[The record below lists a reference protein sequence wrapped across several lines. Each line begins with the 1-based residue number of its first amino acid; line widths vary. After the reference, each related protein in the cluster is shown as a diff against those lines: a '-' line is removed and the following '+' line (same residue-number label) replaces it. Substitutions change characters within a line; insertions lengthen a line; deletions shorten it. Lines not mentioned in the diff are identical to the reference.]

1 MKYATTI
8 GDQTY
13 IIEINRE
20 GEVIVDEQ
28 MLKADLRAID
38 GLGTFSLLL
47 DSQSHE
53 ALVETRGNDVG
64 VLLRGRFFLMRV
76 EDERARRLAE
86 TGRGL
91 GAPSGEVVIKS
102 PMPGLI
108 VAVRVKP
115 GQDVKKGETL
125 VILESMK
132 MENELKAPR
141 DGKVGSVRV
150 EGRQAVEQGQTLATI
165 E

>member
-1 MKYATTI
+1 MKYATTV

-13 IIEINRE
+13 IIEINRD
-20 GEVIVDEQ
+20 GEVIIDGQ
-28 MLKADLRAID
+28 TLRADLQAID
-38 GLGTFSLLL
+38 GMGTYSLLL
-47 DSQSHE
+47 ESESHE
-53 ALVETRGNDVG
+53 ALVEAHGDEIG
-64 VLLRGRFFLMRV
+64 VLLRGRFYVITV

-86 TGRGL
+86 ASRDL
-91 GAPSGEVVIKS
+91 VAPAGEIAIKS

-108 VAVRVKP
+108 VAVKVAA

-141 DGKVGSVRV
+141 EGKVGSVRV
-150 EGRQAVEQGQTLATI
+150 EPRQTVEQGQTLVTL

>member
-1 MKYATTI
+1 MKYATTV

-13 IIEINRE
+13 LIDINRD
-20 GEVIVDEQ
+20 GEIVVDGEAHA
-28 MLKADLRAID
+28 ADLRAID

-47 DSQSHE
+47 DTESYE
-53 ALVETRGNDVG
+53 ALVEMREGEIG
-64 VLLRGRFFLMRV
+64 VMLRGRFYPIRV

-86 TGRGL
+86 SARGL
-91 GAPSGEVVIKS
+91 AVPSGEVAVKS

-108 VAVRVKP
+108 VAVRVTH

-132 MENELKAPR
+132 MENELKSPR
-141 DGKVGSVRV
+141 DGKVGAVRV
-150 EGRQAVEQGQTLATI
+150 EARQAVEQGQTLVTI

>member
-1 MKYATTI
+1 MKYATTV
-8 GDQTY
+8 GDRTY
-13 IIEINRE
+13 IIEINRD
-20 GEVIVDEQ
+20 GEIVIDGERYA
-28 MLKADLRAID
+28 ADLQSID
-38 GLGTFSLLL
+38 GLGTFSLILNNA
-47 DSQSHE
+47 SHE
-53 ALVETRGNDVG
+53 ALVEEREGALG
-64 VLLRGRFFLMRV
+64 VLLQGHFYPVLV

-86 TGRGL
+86 SPRGFS
-91 GAPSGEVVIKS
+91 APSGEVAIKS

-108 VAVRVKP
+108 VAVKVSH

-141 DGKVGSVRV
+141 DGKVGAVRV
-150 EGRQAVEQGQTLATI
+150 EARQAVEQGQILVTI